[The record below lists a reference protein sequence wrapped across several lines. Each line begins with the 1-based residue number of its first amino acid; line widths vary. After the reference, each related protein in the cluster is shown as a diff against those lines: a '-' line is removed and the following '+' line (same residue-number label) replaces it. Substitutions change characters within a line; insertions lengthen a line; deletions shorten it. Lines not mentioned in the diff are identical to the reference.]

1 MHAPFATA
9 LVACALIAGNAS
21 ASLPTDGA
29 TLIVQQRMEDGRILL
44 TDRPVA
50 GAVTLRSWTAPI
62 PSPAALPERADSAQA
77 AAFYGRL
84 PRHIDA
90 QWRSVDDDPVRERIV
105 RETLERERSQR
116 GMQRT
121 SLRSTAVTFRGS
133 AAP

>member
-9 LVACALIAGNAS
+9 LIACALFAGNAS
-21 ASLPTDGA
+21 ASVPTDGS
-29 TLIVQQRMEDGRILL
+29 TLIVQQRTEDGRILL
-44 TDRPVA
+44 TDRPVP
-50 GAVTLRSWTAPI
+50 GAVTLRSWTAPSA
-62 PSPAALPERADSAQA
+62 SPTAQPERTDSAQA
-77 AAFYGRL
+77 TVFYGRV

-116 GMQRT
+116 AMQRT
-121 SLRSTAVTFRGS
+121 SLRATPVAFRGS